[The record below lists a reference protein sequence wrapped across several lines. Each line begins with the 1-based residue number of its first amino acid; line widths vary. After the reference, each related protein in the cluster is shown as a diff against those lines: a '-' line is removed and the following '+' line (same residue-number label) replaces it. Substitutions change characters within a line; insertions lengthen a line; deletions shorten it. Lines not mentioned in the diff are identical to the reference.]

1 MFCFECARS
10 VPIDAPR
17 DDIGLLKQTP
27 PKPIPTTI
35 WKRAR
40 SQEMHVS
47 ASNQSLS
54 APSCNCAFALTS
66 LTKYTM
72 KLLSMSVPEMLRSL
86 ENQNTENIFC
96 SQHCHSVILPNLD
109 EVEQVI
115 RNRNAALR
123 SAEPCISDAAN
134 DDDASGDGNDN
145 SNDDDDADEDDDDD
159 EVDYGE
165 QTVEVG
171 YERPYADGAIVR
183 RKYCDDD
190 KRQ

>member
-47 ASNQSLS
+47 VSNQSLS

-86 ENQNTENIFC
+86 ENQNTENISC
-96 SQHCHSVILPNLD
+96 NQHFHIVPHTLCAKLNTLD
-109 EVEQVI
+109 CVH
-115 RNRNAALR
+115 ALFQH
-123 SAEPCISDAAN
+123 ALIQIHAQKPHCAKFA
-134 DDDASGDGNDN
+134 
-145 SNDDDDADEDDDDD
+145 
-159 EVDYGE
+159 
-165 QTVEVG
+165 
-171 YERPYADGAIVR
+171 
-183 RKYCDDD
+183 
-190 KRQ
+190 

>member
-10 VPIDAPR
+10 VPIDVPGV
-17 DDIGLLKQTP
+17 DIGLLKQTP

-72 KLLSMSVPEMLRSL
+72 KLLSMSVPEILRSL
-86 ENQNTENIFC
+86 ENPNTENIFC

-115 RNRNAALR
+115 RNRNR
-123 SAEPCISDAAN
+123 
-134 DDDASGDGNDN
+134 
-145 SNDDDDADEDDDDD
+145 
-159 EVDYGE
+159 E
-165 QTVEVG
+165 QL
-171 YERPYADGAIVR
+171 
-183 RKYCDDD
+183 
-190 KRQ
+190 